1 MEISNSCQVK
11 ITEELTYVFSGTS
24 GNYTQLSRNIPFT
37 IANQISTQQV
47 SVEILEIKNQTNSL
61 NLDLISI
68 SSTTLQIGS
77 SAYIIVSALTPKI
90 QLSSEQSYLEI
101 RLKRQ
106 FLVSGPVRKYDQA
119 VDTSIV
125 KQSFEEYAKI
135 EHLTCNFTFTNGLNG
150 SSLSPGLTSGVV
162 NGNVV
167 TFSVS
172 EVSSTSTFDPSVR
185 FPSIYDFTTCVP
197 TNDTFIIILVVVLDV
212 DYLPVFTKRFQ

>member
-1 MEISNSCQVK
+1 MQSSRSTNIFMFFIIFMMVSIIRADYVIRNLASNMEISNSCQVK

-101 RLKRQ
+101 RLKRL
-106 FLVSGPVRKYDQA
+106 FLVSGPVRKYDQ
-119 VDTSIV
+119 V
-125 KQSFEEYAKI
+125 
-135 EHLTCNFTFTNGLNG
+135 C
-150 SSLSPGLTSGVV
+150 
-162 NGNVV
+162 
-167 TFSVS
+167 
-172 EVSSTSTFDPSVR
+172 
-185 FPSIYDFTTCVP
+185 
-197 TNDTFIIILVVVLDV
+197 VVVYF
-212 DYLPVFTKRFQ
+212 YLKLVIYPIYQF